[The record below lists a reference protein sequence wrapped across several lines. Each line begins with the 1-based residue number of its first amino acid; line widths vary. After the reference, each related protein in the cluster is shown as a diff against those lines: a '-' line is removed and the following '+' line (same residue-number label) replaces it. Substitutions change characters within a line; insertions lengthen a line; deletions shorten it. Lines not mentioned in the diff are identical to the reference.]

1 MDPPKQ
7 IKQTKQYKHLETNR
21 NKQKQTETNRYK
33 QKQTKQTSKT
43 SRKENEKTN
52 SQLPKS
58 NDDYNVH
65 NCF

>member
-1 MDPPKQ
+1 MDPPKANQ
-7 IKQTKQYKHLETNR
+7 ANKTIQTFR
-21 NKQKQTETNRYK
+21 NKQKQTDTNRNKHNK
-33 QKQTKQTSKT
+33 QAKQVAKKM
-43 SRKENEKTN
+43 KKTN